1 MTVRVRAATTGEDLE
16 AWITFPRRFVYGT
29 RSPWV
34 PPLDGD
40 LRRMLDR
47 RKNPFFR
54 HGTALP
60 LLATDGTGRPLGR
73 ILAHVYHRHN
83 VRHGERA
90 AFFGYFECRGD
101 PGAAQALVAAA
112 AELGAQHGCTILR
125 GPFNMTAMQEMG
137 ILVEGFD
144 AAPAVDET
152 YTAPYY
158 PALLRGIGLQATFPH
173 ATYRVDDV
181 AGLDAA
187 ALLDERHRTLLRS
200 GRLRVRPADL
210 THFDREIETLRELL
224 NDSFYANPYF
234 VPITADEFRFQIG
247 PYRRLLDPAINLVAE
262 LDGVPCGFV
271 VAAPDFNPLLK
282 RLDGRLG
289 PRGLATFLLG
299 RRHVRGA
306 VIIIMGVQ
314 RQLQGAG
321 IMRVL
326 HAELVRALQR
336 RGYRRLT
343 ITWIAEVNERSRAT
357 VERLGAHPF
366 HRLTLYEGHIPDTH
380 DTVIDGEG

>member
-158 PALLRGIGLQATFPH
+158 PALLRGGRPAGDLSACHVPRRRRRRARRRCAAGRAPPH
-173 ATYRVDDV
+173 AAAVGTPARPP
-181 AGLDAA
+181 GRPDA
-187 ALLDERHRTLLRS
+187 
-200 GRLRVRPADL
+200 
-210 THFDREIETLRELL
+210 F
-224 NDSFYANPYF
+224 
-234 VPITADEFRFQIG
+234 
-247 PYRRLLDPAINLVAE
+247 
-262 LDGVPCGFV
+262 
-271 VAAPDFNPLLK
+271 
-282 RLDGRLG
+282 
-289 PRGLATFLLG
+289 
-299 RRHVRGA
+299 
-306 VIIIMGVQ
+306 
-314 RQLQGAG
+314 
-321 IMRVL
+321 
-326 HAELVRALQR
+326 
-336 RGYRRLT
+336 
-343 ITWIAEVNERSRAT
+343 
-357 VERLGAHPF
+357 
-366 HRLTLYEGHIPDTH
+366 
-380 DTVIDGEG
+380 